1 MDAKG
6 DDAEKSAE
14 EHDLPCRDVSFEAVL
29 KDGGLS
35 AVRDAP
41 NARHYDGVNSKIQN
55 DSQETEIGPERQG

>member
-29 KDGGLS
+29 KDGCLS
-35 AVRDAP
+35 DVRNSP
-41 NARHYDGVNSKIQN
+41 NACDYDGVNSKMQN
-55 DSQETEIGPERQG
+55 DSYETEIGPERQR

>member
-14 EHDLPCRDVSFEAVL
+14 EHDLPCWDVSFEAVL
-29 KDGGLS
+29 KYGCLS
-35 AVRDAP
+35 ALRDSP
-41 NARHYDGVNSKIQN
+41 NACHYDGVNSKIQH